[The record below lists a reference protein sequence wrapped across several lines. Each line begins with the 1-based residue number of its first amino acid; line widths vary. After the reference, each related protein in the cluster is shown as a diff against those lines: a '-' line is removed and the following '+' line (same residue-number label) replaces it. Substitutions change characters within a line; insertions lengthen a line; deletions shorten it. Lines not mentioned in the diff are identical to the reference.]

1 MADTKEETIK
11 HEEEKQEESSDN
23 VVLAKF
29 KKTQTRDDKHKK
41 WRIVEE
47 AVSAARCAYI
57 GSWDENKEEK
67 TVSFDT
73 AVKDLAEVLNK
84 VLEGE
89 IKLGGL
95 VHDGPDVEIASEE
108 Y

>member
-1 MADTKEETIK
+1 MAEAKEEQNK
-11 HEEEKQEESSDN
+11 NEEQEQEDSDN

-29 KKTQTRDDKHKK
+29 KKTQTREDKHKK
-41 WRIVEE
+41 WRVIEE
-47 AVSAARCAYI
+47 SVSAARCAYI
-57 GSWDENKEEK
+57 GSWDAHKEEK

-73 AVKDLAEVLNK
+73 AVKDLIEVLNK

-95 VHDGPDVEIASEE
+95 MHDGPDMELASEE

>member
-1 MADTKEETIK
+1 MTETKEEQNK
-11 HEEEKQEESSDN
+11 NEEQENSDN

-29 KKTQTRDDKHKK
+29 KKTQTREDKHKK
-41 WRIVEE
+41 WRVIEE

-57 GSWDENKEEK
+57 GSWDSHKEEK

-73 AVKDLAEVLNK
+73 AVKDLIEVLDK
-84 VLEGE
+84 VLGGE

-95 VHDGPDVEIASEE
+95 MHDGPEMELASEE

>member
-1 MADTKEETIK
+1 MAEAKEEQNK
-11 HEEEKQEESSDN
+11 NEVQEQENSDN

-29 KKTQTRDDKHKK
+29 KKTQTREDKHKK
-41 WRIVEE
+41 WRVIEE

-57 GSWDENKEEK
+57 GSWDTSKEEK

-89 IKLGGL
+89 VKLGGL
-95 VHDGPDVEIASEE
+95 MHDGPDMELASEE